1 MARRERR
8 KFTDEFK
15 AGVVA
20 LVRSAGKSIEQISCD
35 LDLTETAV
43 REWVRRAEVDG
54 GVRDGL
60 TTAFFGSPISSSRLR
75 EGLQRWCGPSGHS
88 PPQASPTQSPIGASS
103 KTFAPI
109 GVRRVHGHRAGRPSQ
124 RWRRQPSRMRRRRT
138 MTALA
143 RA

>member
-54 GVRDGL
+54 GVRDG
-60 TTAFFGSPISSSRLR
+60 FDHGFLR
-75 EGLQRWCGPSGHS
+75 FTNFELKAEG
-88 PPQASPTQSPIGASS
+88 GASALVR
-103 KTFAPI
+103 TVRTLAAA
-109 GVRRVHGHRAGRPSQ
+109 GVSDSITY
-124 RWRRQPSRMRRRRT
+124 WRK
-138 MTALA
+138 L
-143 RA
+143 